1 MKWTVVVAVLV
12 VVGVAAGGSYF
23 YFLHPP
29 GTRVDVRVEPAA
41 AQREPSQSGQVRRD
55 IGTYQDAKHP
65 GFPEQEKRE

>member
-23 YFLHPP
+23 YFLHPS

-41 AQREPSQSGQVRRD
+41 AHREPAEAEQVKRD
-55 IGTYQDAKHP
+55 IGTYREAKHP